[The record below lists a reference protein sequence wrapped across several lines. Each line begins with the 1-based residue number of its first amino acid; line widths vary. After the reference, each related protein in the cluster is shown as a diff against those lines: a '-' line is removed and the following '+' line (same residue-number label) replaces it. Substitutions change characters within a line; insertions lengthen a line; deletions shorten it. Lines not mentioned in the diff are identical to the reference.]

1 MSIFFPFL
9 QTSNDQLAANLVY
22 KPEVDEG
29 WVALDVVLPADL
41 GADGAVHLADAEAH
55 HAGLPRKP
63 LPVRLMKSIIRNG

>member
-1 MSIFFPFL
+1 M
-9 QTSNDQLAANLVY
+9 
-22 KPEVDEG
+22 
-29 WVALDVVLPADL
+29 DVVLPADL